1 MRTFFHSRFRAS
13 HLDGGIESLLTPI
26 EKLLVGPLGHQYGNF
41 EAAHDSFQRGNGVF
55 QDQAFSIPADHIDCQ
70 LVGNFEL
77 QDRVEEVRKS
87 TWAAVC
93 AKRPAAF
100 DGSLLRMASYQ
111 VDGERLSIAASRT
124 RFSAYVATRHPAFA
138 SEHPHADRADPLG
151 LTAIVLTAD
160 GNVIVTKRS
169 LLADQNPGG
178 LYLIGGYAE
187 PGDSDGP
194 VDIFNEIARE
204 VEEEIA
210 VGDVSRSEAV
220 AIGLAY
226 DPVFCHPELFLLMPS
241 KSTAADI
248 LSGADAAPDR
258 NEASELLFYS
268 VDDILDDNGPHK
280 NAALTWSFIKA
291 RKFLQLHLR

>member
-1 MRTFFHSRFRAS
+1 MTVLFDEQGEIIRELGVAADIDPEREIERRTAFLKDYLVAS
-13 HLDGGIESLLTPI
+13 G
-26 EKLLVGPLGHQYGNF
+26 
-41 EAAHDSFQRGNGVF
+41 
-55 QDQAFSIPADHIDCQ
+55 
-70 LVGNFEL
+70 
-77 QDRVEEVRKS
+77 
-87 TWAAVC
+87 
-93 AKRPAAF
+93 
-100 DGSLLRMASYQ
+100 M
-111 VDGERLSIAASRT
+111 
-124 RFSAYVATRHPAFA
+124 
-138 SEHPHADRADPLG
+138 
-151 LTAIVLTAD
+151 
-160 GNVIVTKRS
+160 VTKRS

-187 PGDSDGP
+187 PGESDGP

-258 NEASELLFYS
+258 NEASELLVYS
-268 VDDILDDNGPHK
+268 VDDVLDDIGPHK
-280 NAALTWSFIKA
+280 YAALTWSFIKA

>member
-1 MRTFFHSRFRAS
+1 M
-13 HLDGGIESLLTPI
+13 
-26 EKLLVGPLGHQYGNF
+26 
-41 EAAHDSFQRGNGVF
+41 F
-55 QDQAFSIPADHIDCQ
+55 QDQSFSIPVAHIDCH
-70 LVGNFEL
+70 LFGNFQL
-77 QDRVEEVRKS
+77 QDRVEDVRKS

-100 DGSLLRMASYQ
+100 DGALLRMASYR
-111 VDGERLSIAASRT
+111 VEGERLSIAASRT

-151 LTAIVLTAD
+151 LTAIVLTSD
-160 GNVIVTKRS
+160 GKVIVTKRS

-187 PGDSDGP
+187 PGESDGP
-194 VDIFNEIARE
+194 VDLFNEIARE
-204 VEEEIA
+204 VEEEIS
-210 VGDVSRSEAV
+210 VGDVAPSEAV
-220 AIGLAY
+220 AVGLAY

-248 LSGADAAPDR
+248 VSGADGAADR
-258 NEASELLFYS
+258 DEASELLFYS

-291 RKFLQLHLR
+291 RRFLQLHLR

>member
-1 MRTFFHSRFRAS
+1 MAS
-13 HLDGGIESLLTPI
+13 H
-26 EKLLVGPLGHQYGNF
+26 
-41 EAAHDSFQRGNGVF
+41 R
-55 QDQAFSIPADHIDCQ
+55 
-70 LVGNFEL
+70 
-77 QDRVEEVRKS
+77 
-87 TWAAVC
+87 
-93 AKRPAAF
+93 
-100 DGSLLRMASYQ
+100 
-111 VDGERLSIAASRT
+111 VDGERLSISASRT
-124 RFSAYVATRHPAFA
+124 CFSAYVATRHPSFA

-160 GNVIVTKRS
+160 GNVMVTKRS

-187 PGDSDGP
+187 PGESDGP

-258 NEASELLFYS
+258 NEASELLVYS
-268 VDDILDDNGPHK
+268 VDDVLDDIGPHK
-280 NAALTWSFIKA
+280 YAALTWSFIKA

>member
-1 MRTFFHSRFRAS
+1 M
-13 HLDGGIESLLTPI
+13 
-26 EKLLVGPLGHQYGNF
+26 
-41 EAAHDSFQRGNGVF
+41 F
-55 QDQAFSIPADHIDCQ
+55 QDHFFSIPVGQINCR
-70 LVGNFEL
+70 LVGNFEP

-100 DGSLLRMASYQ
+100 DGSLLRMASYW

-138 SEHPHADRADPLG
+138 SEYPDADRADPLG
-151 LTAIVLTAD
+151 LTAIVLTTD

-187 PGDSDGP
+187 PGESDGR
-194 VDIFNEIARE
+194 VDLFNEIARE

-210 VGDVSRSEAV
+210 VRDVSRSEAI

-268 VDDILDDNGPHK
+268 VDDLLDDNGPHK
-280 NAALTWSFIKA
+280 YAALTWSFIKA